1 MQEVAM
7 PADATNHE
15 DAQAGRT
22 VEQVLGWLVAV
33 VPAVV
38 GFATIDIPAGDR
50 APQVVKTDAVAPA
63 GTPPTQLTAAPPPG
77 VPARD

>member
-1 MQEVAM
+1 M
-7 PADATNHE
+7 PADATNQ
-15 DAQAGRT
+15 DARAGRT

-50 APQVVKTDAVAPA
+50 APQVVRTDAAAPA
-63 GTPPTQLTAAPPPG
+63 GTRATQLAAAPAG
-77 VPARD
+77 VRARD